1 MDRPRDETAM
11 ELFIGDV
18 QLPVRKIG
26 VGSSATSVLS
36 IMISAIEADPNHFTR
51 LLSLPVGSTAVL
63 YFRFLEPEEESAG
76 SSKKKKADSKKKQA
90 DSKKKQAD
98 SKKKQDANL
107 IITVQAVH
115 PAVSLSA
122 YREYSL
128 VSNTRYF
135 TGEFCSTCVY
145 THLFIMSRHSI
156 Y

>member
-76 SSKKKKADSKKKQA
+76 SSKKKKADSKKKQ
-90 DSKKKQAD
+90 
-98 SKKKQDANL
+98 DANL

-145 THLFIMSRHSI
+145 THLFIMSWHSI

>member
-90 DSKKKQAD
+90 DSKKKQ
-98 SKKKQDANL
+98 DANL